1 MSYRKSNIA
10 QLPVL
15 EEVGLAEPAA
25 EAIIEPPVSE
35 LLESPELPPVTR
47 KLRNRIGSRNNNS
60 RKDPDPEFVPDCL
73 WARVE
78 EESEARGTRGRRGR
92 GGRGGRAKGRG
103 RGKK

>member
-60 RKDPDPEFVPDCL
+60 RTGVPELYDTL
-73 WARVE
+73 KVE
-78 EESEARGTRGRRGR
+78 AEFLKRSSF
-92 GGRGGRAKGRG
+92 
-103 RGKK
+103 